1 MPVDDQAPMQGHSPP
16 AETPRVRADLNTQG
30 WGRGGDTAFYV
41 LDPIALVSVHPQP
54 GRHVFLWD
62 DDGPGTLLGWIGV
75 LEHVQVGTFTSL
87 ESSPH
92 PWQLLP
98 WPWRHIFAARVCAL
112 MIDHAALLR

>member
-1 MPVDDQAPMQGHSPP
+1 MQGHSP
-16 AETPRVRADLNTQG
+16 TVGIPRVRADLSTQG
-30 WGRGGDTAFYV
+30 LGGDTAFYV
-41 LDPIALVSVHPQP
+41 LDPTALVSVHPQP

-92 PWQLLP
+92 PCQLLT
-98 WPWRHIFAARVCAL
+98 WP
-112 MIDHAALLR
+112 